1 MDEQVFEDAAGS
13 APAPEVAGNP
23 FMALI
28 ERPPVRKPAG
38 RGITLVRA
46 GRVLRPGQRI
56 TARGM
61 PAALDDDEAAQ
72 QEAAVAKL
80 RRERSLAYYRAR
92 YQRLKADPADR
103 ARRKAWNERNKEWRR
118 EYQKE
123 WRNKHREARKLYK
136 AAWQRRKL
144 LTDEER
150 AEAHRAAGRAYYAAN
165 RERILAKK
173 KAQRAEAKRQAGKG
187 GAA

>member
-13 APAPEVAGNP
+13 APAAEAVGNP

-28 ERPPVRKPAG
+28 ERAPVRKPVVP
-38 RGITLVRA
+38 GITVVRA

-61 PAALDDDEAAQ
+61 PPALDDDEVAQ

-103 ARRKAWNERNKEWRR
+103 ARRKAWNERNKEWRI
-118 EYQKE
+118 EYQKT
-123 WRNKHREARKLYK
+123 WRSKNREARKLYK

-144 LTDEER
+144 LTDEAV
-150 AEAHRAAGRAYYAAN
+150 AEAHREANRAYYAAN
-165 RERILAKK
+165 RERILAMK

-187 GAA
+187 GA